1 MIYGRHNFLKLII
14 WLGGIKMKGLTIE
27 FKELT
32 DAREIIEQRP
42 PRFMLYFLYFIIIMV
57 ISLLTWSYLANKE
70 IVVQSQ
76 GMIIASEK
84 QSITPL
90 VSGQIET
97 INFQEGDLVKTGDLI
112 IELAHHDL
120 DEKLAYDQSIID
132 MYDEQ
137 SSIYL
142 KYEDS
147 VNQMVNLFDKNNQ
160 DELESYYDY
169 ESFKLQYDLATTSD
183 EKEQVKAQKLITI
196 YNQIK
201 QLANTKNQYETDK
214 KSITLQIKNYQ
225 LYADIDGIIHY
236 PVPIGVGDTLQ
247 AGYEAVRINSDDE
260 NKKIQIYITN
270 QDIAKIKVGQAI
282 RVDVAALSNREYG
295 FGKAIIKTIA
305 TDATVNQQ
313 SGQSFYIVEAELLTP
328 SLKSKTDEKDLNIG
342 MVVNT
347 RMITGEQKYLFWII
361 EKLNLWVF
369 N

>member
-1 MIYGRHNFLKLII
+1 MIYGRHNFLKSII

-97 INFQEGDLVKTGDLI
+97 INFQEGDLVKKGDLI

-137 SSIYL
+137 S
-142 KYEDS
+142 
-147 VNQMVNLFDKNNQ
+147 N
-160 DELESYYDY
+160 
-169 ESFKLQYDLATTSD
+169 
-183 EKEQVKAQKLITI
+183 
-196 YNQIK
+196 
-201 QLANTKNQYETDK
+201 
-214 KSITLQIKNYQ
+214 
-225 LYADIDGIIHY
+225 
-236 PVPIGVGDTLQ
+236 
-247 AGYEAVRINSDDE
+247 
-260 NKKIQIYITN
+260 IYI
-270 QDIAKIKVGQAI
+270 KI
-282 RVDVAALSNREYG
+282 
-295 FGKAIIKTIA
+295 
-305 TDATVNQQ
+305 
-313 SGQSFYIVEAELLTP
+313 
-328 SLKSKTDEKDLNIG
+328 
-342 MVVNT
+342 
-347 RMITGEQKYLFWII
+347 
-361 EKLNLWVF
+361 
-369 N
+369 

>member
-1 MIYGRHNFLKLII
+1 MNNQI
-14 WLGGIKMKGLTIE
+14 
-27 FKELT
+27 
-32 DAREIIEQRP
+32 
-42 PRFMLYFLYFIIIMV
+42 FI
-57 ISLLTWSYLANKE
+57 
-70 IVVQSQ
+70 
-76 GMIIASEK
+76 
-84 QSITPL
+84 
-90 VSGQIET
+90 
-97 INFQEGDLVKTGDLI
+97 
-112 IELAHHDL
+112 
-120 DEKLAYDQSIID
+120 
-132 MYDEQ
+132 
-137 SSIYL
+137 L

-201 QLANTKNQYETDK
+201 QLANTKNQYEADK
-214 KSITLQIKNYQ
+214 NSITLQIKNYQ

-282 RVDVAALSNREYG
+282 RVDVTALSNREYG

-347 RMITGEQKYLFWII
+347 RMITGEQKYLFWLI

>member
-1 MIYGRHNFLKLII
+1 MIYGRHNFLKSII

-97 INFQEGDLVKTGDLI
+97 INYEEGDLVKKGDLI

-137 SSIYL
+137 SNIYL

-201 QLANTKNQYETDK
+201 QLANTKNQYKPIK
-214 KSITLQIKNYQ
+214 K
-225 LYADIDGIIHY
+225 A
-236 PVPIGVGDTLQ
+236 
-247 AGYEAVRINSDDE
+247 
-260 NKKIQIYITN
+260 
-270 QDIAKIKVGQAI
+270 
-282 RVDVAALSNREYG
+282 
-295 FGKAIIKTIA
+295 
-305 TDATVNQQ
+305 
-313 SGQSFYIVEAELLTP
+313 
-328 SLKSKTDEKDLNIG
+328 
-342 MVVNT
+342 
-347 RMITGEQKYLFWII
+347 
-361 EKLNLWVF
+361 
-369 N
+369 